1 MPRLKQGRP
10 VKDGQPKKN
19 AGISLEV
26 SVIEELDRIAKEK
39 GIKRSQLVNQIIE
52 EFMNL

>member
-10 VKDGQPKKN
+10 FKDGQPKQN

-26 SVIEELDRIAKEK
+26 SAIQELDRITKEQ
-39 GIKRSQLVNQIIE
+39 GFSSRSQ
-52 EFMNL
+52 